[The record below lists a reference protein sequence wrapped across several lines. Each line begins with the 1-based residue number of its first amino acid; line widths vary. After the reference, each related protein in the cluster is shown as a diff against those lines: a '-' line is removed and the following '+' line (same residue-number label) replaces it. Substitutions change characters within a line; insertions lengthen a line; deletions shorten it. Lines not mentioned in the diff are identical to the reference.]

1 MKHTAHFNGVGNS
14 LYNGNIMAMNTA
26 LLQPLET
33 GDADGHH
40 DKCKVLGKVYQYDFV
55 ILAE

>member
-1 MKHTAHFNGVGNS
+1 
-14 LYNGNIMAMNTA
+14 MAMNTA